1 MIQPTNKIHVAKF
14 NRYLRELN
22 ATIKGPA
29 FAKIIRAE
37 AGSIMAGAAKKTKAA
52 KISSINAKYKITKR
66 NRKHMPEEYRE
77 RKPATGKQKAKGK
90 KGSYKKSTK
99 GQVKGSRVE
108 QNPQLTKMVTLS
120 NGKTYWTRNYYPD
133 PIFKQIKSK
142 LDEIRESKKEK
153 RMSGKATWLL
163 IAKKAKVPTRTF
175 DDKANLEKAISAQ
188 KGTTYGKN
196 KTENGKQVKKT
207 FTFHVKVDNRARCA
221 LNKSARGVWAL
232 KSAMGGRER
241 FFRRNMKEG
250 VFDKFKDE
258 VKKYPNIYLE
268 K

>member
-1 MIQPTNKIHVAKF
+1 MVKPTNQIHVAKF
-14 NRYLRELN
+14 NRYLRELSE
-22 ATIKGPA
+22 TIKGPA

-37 AGSIMAGAAKKTKAA
+37 AGSIMAAAAKKTKAA
-52 KISSINAKYKITKR
+52 KISDINAKYKITKR
-66 NRKHMPEEYRE
+66 NRKHLPEEFQE
-77 RKPATGKQKAKGK
+77 RKAATKKQKEKGR
-90 KGSYKKSTK
+90 KGSYKKSAK

-108 QNPQLTKMVTLS
+108 QNPKLTNMVTLS

-142 LDEIRESKKEK
+142 LDEIRKSKKEK

-163 IAKKAKVPTRTF
+163 IAQKARVPTRTF
-175 DDKANLEKAISAQ
+175 EDKSNLEKAIAAQ
-188 KGTTYGKN
+188 KGTSFASDRV
-196 KTENGKQVKKT
+196 ENGKQVKKT
-207 FTFHVKVDNRARCA
+207 FTFHVKVESKARCA

-241 FFRRNMKEG
+241 FFRRNMREG
-250 VFDKFKDE
+250 VFDRFQDE